1 MLKVY
6 GVIALVV
13 ILGGVGYAAKSY
25 YNDTQERIQQL
36 AENNAT
42 LKAAA
47 EEQQATI
54 NQLEE
59 TAAVQAELT
68 KDLMKNLQ
76 DAEEYSDGLLKKFK
90 KHNLTLLSLRKPGL
104 IEKRINDGTVKI
116 FADLESDTAK

>member
-25 YNDTQERIQQL
+25 YNDTQARIQQL

>member
-1 MLKVY
+1 MIKLY
-6 GVIALVV
+6 AAIAIIA
-13 ILGGVGYAAKSY
+13 ILGGVGYGAKSY
-25 YNDTQERIQQL
+25 YNDTQARIQQL

-54 NQLEE
+54 SQLEE

-76 DAEEYSDGLLKKFK
+76 EAEAYSDDLLKKFK

-116 FADLESDTAK
+116 FDDLESDTAK

>member
-1 MLKVY
+1 MIKLY
-6 GVIALVV
+6 ACIALIV

-25 YNDTQERIQQL
+25 YNDTQDRIQQL

-54 NQLEE
+54 NTMQE
-59 TAAVQAELT
+59 TAEVQAALT
-68 KDLMKNLQ
+68 KNLQ
-76 DAEEYSDGLLKKFK
+76 KAEAYSDGLLQKFK

-104 IEKRINDGTVKI
+104 IEKRINDGTTKI

>member
-1 MLKVY
+1 MIKLY
-6 GVIALVV
+6 AAIALIA

-25 YNDTQERIQQL
+25 YNDTQDRIQQL

-54 NQLEE
+54 NTMQE
-59 TAAVQAELT
+59 TAEVQAALT

-76 DAEEYSDGLLKKFK
+76 KAEAYSDGLLQKFK

-104 IEKRINDGTVKI
+104 IEKRINDGTTKI

>member
-25 YNDTQERIQQL
+25 YNDTQDRIQQL

-54 NQLEE
+54 NTMQE
-59 TAAVQAELT
+59 TAEVQAALT

-76 DAEEYSDGLLKKFK
+76 KAEAYSDGLLQKFK

-104 IEKRINDGTVKI
+104 IEKRINDGTTKI

>member
-1 MLKVY
+1 LIKLY
-6 GVIALVV
+6 AAIAIIA
-13 ILGGVGYAAKSY
+13 ILGGVGYGAKSY
-25 YNDTQERIQQL
+25 YNDTQARIQQL

-54 NQLEE
+54 SQLEE

-76 DAEEYSDGLLKKFK
+76 EAEAYSDDLLKKFK

-116 FADLESDTAK
+116 FDDLESDTAK

>member
-1 MLKVY
+1 MIKLY
-6 GVIALVV
+6 AAIALIA

-25 YNDTQERIQQL
+25 YNDTQARIQQL

-54 NQLEE
+54 SQLEE

-76 DAEEYSDGLLKKFK
+76 EAEAYSDDLLKKFK

-116 FADLESDTAK
+116 FDDLESDTAK

>member
-1 MLKVY
+1 MIKLY
-6 GVIALVV
+6 ACIALIV

-25 YNDTQERIQQL
+25 YNDTQDRIQQL

-54 NQLEE
+54 NTMQE
-59 TAAVQAELT
+59 TAEVQAALT

-76 DAEEYSDGLLKKFK
+76 KAEAYSDGLLQKFK

-104 IEKRINDGTVKI
+104 IEKRINDGTTKI

>member
-76 DAEEYSDGLLKKFK
+76 NAEEYSDVLLKKFK

>member
-47 EEQQATI
+47 EQQQATI

-104 IEKRINDGTVKI
+104 IEQRINDGTVKI